1 MNARLGNV
9 PVDGDAWPAAGL
21 AAPDFVPTGRTDIDF
36 TDIFAGAGGS
46 SIGLVGAG
54 LNLKLA
60 ANHSRRAIETH
71 ATNFTHAEHL
81 IADVTNYDMRK
92 LPRTQVL
99 WAPPSCVWHSPAGG
113 HKREE
118 QIHAE
123 LDATFDDYVPNEA
136 AERSRTTA
144 FDVIRAVEVHRY
156 KVVIVENVIEF
167 ATKWQLFDWWV
178 AGLQNLGYTV
188 QLISVSSAHIG
199 DATNTPAAQWRDRL
213 SVCTAPGVPI
223 PDVSPRPTAWCGACD
238 EVVAAVQSWRR
249 PNQRN
254 VGKYRQQYD
263 YRCPNARCRYSL
275 VEPFVLPAASIID
288 WTDLGSRIGDREANG
303 KRPLVAAT
311 MRRIQSGLDMFAEPT
326 MRNVNDGIGED
337 GRPYPAAASPVPART
352 TKTGDGLACPP
363 MLVPAGGRWIE
374 IASSLKNPTRTRTTR
389 DIEGVCTPDALPESF
404 ITMLRNHAEAT
415 GISEPLA
422 TLATARHSRRHRPTP
437 RRSGGRVHLQAPR
450 RARLRRDRAHEQ
462 DRRRPAAQPG
472 HQAEHEPGHP
482 LPQGPRHH
490 HRGPDPYPGHH
501 RIRRAGHACDRHQ
514 RLPLPDGQASRVRA
528 SATLPGQL
536 PTHRQP
542 GRAAAAGRYRG
553 QQQRQPV
560 ARRDHRAGAVMTV
573 DRVIRQTS

>member
-1 MNARLGNV
+1 MSARLGTV
-9 PVDGDAWPAAGL
+9 GDSDAWLTAGL
-21 AAPDFVPTGRTDIDF
+21 VVPDFVPTGWTDIDF

-46 SIGLVGAG
+46 SIGLVSAG

-71 ATNFTHAEHL
+71 STNFTHAEHL

-92 LPRTQVL
+92 LPHTQVL
-99 WAPPSCVWHSPAGG
+99 WASPSCVWHSPAGG

-118 QIHAE
+118 QIRAE

-136 AERSRTTA
+136 AERSRATA

-156 KVVIVENVIEF
+156 KVVIVENVVEF

-188 QLISVSSAHIG
+188 QLISVSSAHVG

-213 SVCTAPGVPI
+213 YVYATAAGVPV
-223 PDVSPRPTAWCGACD
+223 PDVSPRPTAWCAQCD

-249 PNQRN
+249 PNKRK

-288 WTDLGSRIGDREANG
+288 WHDLGSRIGDRAAEG

-311 MRRIQSGLDMFAEPT
+311 MRRIQTGLDMFAEPT
-326 MRNVNDGIGED
+326 MLNVNHGAGRDGAED
-337 GRPYPAAASPVPART
+337 GRPYPAGAGPFPART

-363 MLVPAGGRWIE
+363 MLVPAGGGWNDT
-374 IASSLKNPTRTRTTR
+374 ASSVENPMRTRTTR
-389 DIEGVCTPDALPESF
+389 DIEGVCTPAVSDASPF

-415 GISEPLA
+415 GMNEPLA
-422 TLATARHSRRHRPTP
+422 TMATARHHGVTVPPGAFISKHHGGLDYAAIGHMNKGVGDPLPGLVARPNMSLVIP
-437 RRSGGRVHLQAPR
+437 YRKGRVTTTDEPIHTQATVESAALATSSATSAIDINDCHFRMVKPRESARAQRFPDNYRLTGNQGEQQLQAGN
-450 RARLRRDRAHEQ
+450 AVSSNVSQWL
-462 DRRRPAAQPG
+462 
-472 HQAEHEPGHP
+472 
-482 LPQGPRHH
+482 
-490 HRGPDPYPGHH
+490 
-501 RIRRAGHACDRHQ
+501 
-514 RLPLPDGQASRVRA
+514 
-528 SATLPGQL
+528 
-536 PTHRQP
+536 
-542 GRAAAAGRYRG
+542 
-553 QQQRQPV
+553 
-560 ARRDHRAGAVMTV
+560 GAITV
-573 DRVIRQTS
+573 QVLS